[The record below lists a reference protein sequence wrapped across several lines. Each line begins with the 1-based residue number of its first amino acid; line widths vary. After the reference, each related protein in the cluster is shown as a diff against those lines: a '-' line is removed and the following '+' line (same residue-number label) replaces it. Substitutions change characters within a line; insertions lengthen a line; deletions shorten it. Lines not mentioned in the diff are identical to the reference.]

1 VRIVDERILLGV
13 IIGGGSLLFFL
24 ILFFINR
31 LRKRHQL
38 KQQLKLRN
46 SSRAPLSSMRSQ
58 RNDRRSARRHVVSRG
73 LQLDQLNDSAR
84 EAYQQRQQ
92 RRVSQYSDLQLVMDE
107 LFIPERD
114 AVETEDEEDE
124 SLDDRS
130 TWISEN
136 EDNLNAHADLVA
148 EEEVGTGISVRV
160 TEEEDR
166 ELMERLAREG
176 GKSGV
181 VQISLAWDDYND
193 LDMHVFCPSG
203 ERIYFNNR
211 KSACGGELDVDMN
224 VRPKSKTPIENVV
237 WTDEAPDGE
246 YKIGVHFY
254 RHHRKRR
261 TKKTCQFRLRVVTY
275 GQAKEYSGELTHGD
289 PMSMITSFILIKP
302 DDDESVVSGE

>member
-1 VRIVDERILLGV
+1 MRIVDEKILLGI
-13 IIGGGSLLFFL
+13 IIGGGSFLFFL
-24 ILFFINR
+24 ILFLVNR
-31 LRKRHQL
+31 FRKRREL

-46 SSRAPLSSMRSQ
+46 ASRAPLSSMRSQ

-73 LQLDQLNDSAR
+73 LQLDQLSDSAKQ
-84 EAYQQRQQ
+84 AYQQRQQ

-114 AVETEDEEDE
+114 ALETEDEEDE
-124 SLDDRS
+124 TVEDRS
-130 TWISEN
+130 TWIAEN
-136 EDNLNAHADLVA
+136 EDNLNAHANLVA
-148 EEEVGTGISVRV
+148 QEEVGTGISVRV

-211 KSACGGELDVDMN
+211 KSECGGELDVDMN

-289 PMSMITSFILIKP
+289 PMSMITSFVLIKP
-302 DDDESVVSGE
+302 DEEE

>member
-1 VRIVDERILLGV
+1 MNEKILLGA
-13 IIGGGSLLFFL
+13 IIGGGSA
-24 ILFFINR
+24 LFFIVLYLINR
-31 LRKRHQL
+31 FRKRREL
-38 KQQLKLRN
+38 KQQLALQN
-46 SSRAPLSSMRSQ
+46 ASRAPLSSMRAQ
-58 RNDRRSARRHVVSRG
+58 RNDRGNARRHVVSRG
-73 LQLDQLNDSAR
+73 LQLNQLNDSAR

-114 AVETEDEEDE
+114 AIETEDEEDT
-124 SLDDRS
+124 SDDDRS
-130 TWISEN
+130 TWIAEN
-136 EDNLNAHADLVA
+136 EDNLNAHANLVA

-160 TEEEDR
+160 TDEEDR

-176 GKSGV
+176 GKTGV

-224 VRPKSKTPIENVV
+224 VRPKSKKPIENVV
-237 WTDEAPDGE
+237 WTDQAPDGE

-289 PMSMITSFILIKP
+289 PMSLITSFILIKP
-302 DDDESVVSGE
+302 DEEE

>member
-1 VRIVDERILLGV
+1 MRIVDQNILLGI
-13 IIGGGSLLFFL
+13 IIGGGSALFFL
-24 ILFFINR
+24 ILFLINR
-31 LRKRHQL
+31 FRKQRER
-38 KQQLKLRN
+38 KQQLRLQN
-46 SSRAPLSSMRSQ
+46 ASRATLSSMRSQ
-58 RNDRRSARRHVVSRG
+58 RSDRRNKRRHVVSRG
-73 LQLDQLNDSAR
+73 LQLDQLSGTAQQ
-84 EAYQQRQQ
+84 AYQQRQQ

-107 LFIPERD
+107 IFIPGRD
-114 AVETEDEEDE
+114 AVEVGDDEEDDVE
-124 SLDDRS
+124 DRS
-130 TWISEN
+130 TWIAEN

-224 VRPKSKTPIENVV
+224 VRPKSKKPIENVV
-237 WTDEAPDGE
+237 WTNEAPDGE

-289 PMSMITSFILIKP
+289 PMSMITSFVLIKP
-302 DDDESVVSGE
+302 DEEE

>member
-1 VRIVDERILLGV
+1 VDEKILLGV
-13 IIGGGSLLFFL
+13 VIGGGSLLFFL
-24 ILFFINR
+24 ILFLINR
-31 LRKRHQL
+31 FRKRGEL

-46 SSRAPLSSMRSQ
+46 ASRAPLSSMRSQ
-58 RNDRRSARRHVVSRG
+58 RNDRRSTRRHVVSRG

-107 LFIPERD
+107 LFIPDRD
-114 AVETEDEEDE
+114 AVETEDGEDE

-130 TWISEN
+130 TWIAEN

-148 EEEVGTGISVRV
+148 EEEVGTGISVRI
-160 TEEEDR
+160 TDEEDR
-166 ELMERLAREG
+166 ELMKRLDREG

-211 KSACGGELDVDMN
+211 KSECGGELDVDMN

-237 WTDEAPDGE
+237 WTDAAPDGE

-302 DDDESVVSGE
+302 DEEE

>member
-1 VRIVDERILLGV
+1 MRIVDQNILLGI
-13 IIGGGSLLFFL
+13 IIGGGSALFFL
-24 ILFFINR
+24 ILFLINR
-31 LRKRHQL
+31 FRKQRER
-38 KQQLKLRN
+38 KQQLRLQN
-46 SSRAPLSSMRSQ
+46 ASRAPLSSMRSQ
-58 RNDRRSARRHVVSRG
+58 RSDRRNKRRHVVSRG
-73 LQLDQLNDSAR
+73 LQLNQLSDTAQQ
-84 EAYQQRQQ
+84 AYQQRQQ

-107 LFIPERD
+107 IFIPGRD
-114 AVETEDEEDE
+114 AVELEDDEEDDVE
-124 SLDDRS
+124 DRS
-130 TWISEN
+130 TWIAEN

-224 VRPKSKTPIENVV
+224 VRPKSKKPIENVV
-237 WTDEAPDGE
+237 WTNEAPDGE

-289 PMSMITSFILIKP
+289 PMSMITSFILVKP
-302 DDDESVVSGE
+302 DEEE

>member
-1 VRIVDERILLGV
+1 VDEKILLGI

-24 ILFFINR
+24 ILFLINR
-31 LRKRHQL
+31 LRKRREL

-46 SSRAPLSSMRSQ
+46 ASRAPLSSMRSQ
-58 RNDRRSARRHVVSRG
+58 RNDRRSTRRHVVSRG

-84 EAYQQRQQ
+84 DAYQQRQQ

-130 TWISEN
+130 TWIAEN

-160 TEEEDR
+160 TDEEDR
-166 ELMERLAREG
+166 ELMDRLAREG

-211 KSACGGELDVDMN
+211 KSECGGELDVDMN

-237 WTDEAPDGE
+237 WTDVAPDGE

-289 PMSMITSFILIKP
+289 PMSMITSFVLIKP
-302 DDDESVVSGE
+302 DEEE

>member
-1 VRIVDERILLGV
+1 MDEKILLGS
-13 IIGGGSLLFFL
+13 IIAGGSA
-24 ILFFINR
+24 LFFIVLYLINR
-31 LRKRHQL
+31 FRKRREL

-46 SSRAPLSSMRSQ
+46 ASRAPLSSMRSQ
-58 RNDRRSARRHVVSRG
+58 RSDRGNSRRHIVSRG
-73 LQLDQLNDSAR
+73 LQLDQLSGSAR
-84 EAYQQRQQ
+84 DAYQQRQQ
-92 RRVSQYSDLQLVMDE
+92 RRVAQYSDLQLVMDE
-107 LFIPERD
+107 IFIPERD
-114 AVETEDEEDE
+114 AVETEPEEE
-124 SLDDRS
+124 ETQDDRS
-130 TWISEN
+130 TWIAEN

-148 EEEVGTGISVRV
+148 QEEVGTGISVRV
-160 TEEEDR
+160 SEDEDR

-211 KSACGGELDVDMN
+211 KSNCGGELDVDMN
-224 VRPKSKTPIENVV
+224 VRPKSKKPIENVV

-254 RHHRKRR
+254 KHHRKRR
-261 TKKTCQFRLRVVTY
+261 TKRTCQFRLRVVTY

-289 PMSMITSFILIKP
+289 PMSMITSFVLIKP
-302 DDDESVVSGE
+302 DEEE

>member
-1 VRIVDERILLGV
+1 MDEKILLGS
-13 IIGGGSLLFFL
+13 IIAGGSA
-24 ILFFINR
+24 LFFIVLYLINR
-31 LRKRHQL
+31 FRKRREL

-46 SSRAPLSSMRSQ
+46 ASREPLSSMRSQ
-58 RNDRRSARRHVVSRG
+58 RSDRGNARRHIVSRG
-73 LQLDQLNDSAR
+73 LQLDQLSGSAR
-84 EAYQQRQQ
+84 DAYQQRQQ
-92 RRVSQYSDLQLVMDE
+92 RRVAQYSDLQLVMDE
-107 LFIPERD
+107 IFIPERD
-114 AVETEDEEDE
+114 AVETEPDEEE
-124 SLDDRS
+124 TPDDRS
-130 TWISEN
+130 TWIAEN

-148 EEEVGTGISVRV
+148 QEEVGTGISVRV
-160 TEEEDR
+160 SEDEDR

-211 KSACGGELDVDMN
+211 KSNCGGELDVDMN
-224 VRPKSKTPIENVV
+224 VRPKSKKPIENVV

-254 RHHRKRR
+254 KHHRKRR
-261 TKKTCQFRLRVVTY
+261 TKRTCQFRLRVVTY

-289 PMSMITSFILIKP
+289 PMSMITSFVLIKP
-302 DDDESVVSGE
+302 DEEE

>member
-1 VRIVDERILLGV
+1 MDEKILLGI
-13 IIGGGSLLFFL
+13 IIGGGSFLFFL
-24 ILFFINR
+24 ILFLVNR
-31 LRKRHQL
+31 FRKRREL

-46 SSRAPLSSMRSQ
+46 ASRAPLSSMRSQ
-58 RNDRRSARRHVVSRG
+58 RNDRRNARRHVVSRG
-73 LQLDQLNDSAR
+73 LQLDQLSDSAKQ
-84 EAYQQRQQ
+84 AYQQRQQ

-114 AVETEDEEDE
+114 ALETEDEEDE
-124 SLDDRS
+124 TVEDRS
-130 TWISEN
+130 TWIAEN
-136 EDNLNAHADLVA
+136 EDNLNAHANLVA
-148 EEEVGTGISVRV
+148 QEEVGTGISVRV

-211 KSACGGELDVDMN
+211 KSECGGELDVDMN

-289 PMSMITSFILIKP
+289 PMSMITSFVLIKP
-302 DDDESVVSGE
+302 DEEE

>member
-1 VRIVDERILLGV
+1 MRIVDEKILLGV

-24 ILFFINR
+24 ILFLINR
-31 LRKRHQL
+31 FRKRREL

-46 SSRAPLSSMRSQ
+46 ASRAPLSSMRSQ
-58 RNDRRSARRHVVSRG
+58 RNDRRSTRRHVVSRG

-107 LFIPERD
+107 LFIPDRD

-130 TWISEN
+130 TWIAEN

-160 TEEEDR
+160 TDEEDR
-166 ELMERLAREG
+166 ELMDRLAREG

-211 KSACGGELDVDMN
+211 KSECGGELDVDMN

-237 WTDEAPDGE
+237 WTDVAPDGE

-289 PMSMITSFILIKP
+289 PMSMITSFVLIKP
-302 DDDESVVSGE
+302 DEEE

>member
-1 VRIVDERILLGV
+1 MRIVDQNILLGI
-13 IIGGGSLLFFL
+13 IIGGGSALFFL
-24 ILFFINR
+24 ILFLINR
-31 LRKRHQL
+31 FRKQRER
-38 KQQLKLRN
+38 KQQLRLQN
-46 SSRAPLSSMRSQ
+46 ASRAPLSSMRSQ
-58 RNDRRSARRHVVSRG
+58 RSDRRNKRRHVVSRG
-73 LQLDQLNDSAR
+73 LQLDQLSGTAQQ
-84 EAYQQRQQ
+84 AYQQRQQ
-92 RRVSQYSDLQLVMDE
+92 RRVSQYADLQLVMDE
-107 LFIPERD
+107 IFIPGRD
-114 AVETEDEEDE
+114 AVEVGDDEEDDVE
-124 SLDDRS
+124 DRS
-130 TWISEN
+130 TWIAEN

-224 VRPKSKTPIENVV
+224 VRPKSKKPIENVV
-237 WTDEAPDGE
+237 WTNEAPDGE

-289 PMSMITSFILIKP
+289 PMSMITSFVLIKP
-302 DDDESVVSGE
+302 DEEE

>member
-1 VRIVDERILLGV
+1 VRIVDEKILLGI
-13 IIGGGSLLFFL
+13 IIGGGSFLFFL
-24 ILFFINR
+24 ILYLVNR
-31 LRKRHQL
+31 FRKQRAL
-38 KQQLKLRN
+38 KQQLKIQN
-46 SSRAPLSSMRSQ
+46 ASRAPLSSMRSQ
-58 RNDRRSARRHVVSRG
+58 RNDRRNARRHVVSRG
-73 LQLDQLNDSAR
+73 LQLDQLSDSAKQ
-84 EAYQQRQQ
+84 AYQQRQQ

-114 AVETEDEEDE
+114 ALETEEEDDE
-124 SLDDRS
+124 TVEDRS
-130 TWISEN
+130 TWIAEN
-136 EDNLNAHADLVA
+136 EDNLNAHANLVA
-148 EEEVGTGISVRV
+148 QEEVGTGISVRV

-166 ELMERLAREG
+166 ELIERLAREG

-211 KSACGGELDVDMN
+211 KSECGGELDVDMN

-237 WTDEAPDGE
+237 WTDQAPDGE

-302 DDDESVVSGE
+302 DEEE

>member
-1 VRIVDERILLGV
+1 MRIVDENILLGA
-13 IIGGGSLLFFL
+13 IIGGGSA
-24 ILFFINR
+24 LFFIVLYLINR
-31 LRKRHQL
+31 FRKRREL
-38 KQQLKLRN
+38 KQQLALRN
-46 SSRAPLSSMRSQ
+46 ASRAPLSSMRSQ
-58 RNDRRSARRHVVSRG
+58 RNDRRNARRHVVSRG

-84 EAYQQRQQ
+84 QAYQQRQQ
-92 RRVSQYSDLQLVMDE
+92 RRVAQYSDLQLVMDE

-114 AVETEDEEDE
+114 AVETEDEEDP
-124 SLDDRS
+124 SDDDRS
-130 TWISEN
+130 TWIAEN
-136 EDNLNAHADLVA
+136 EDNLNAHANLVA

-160 TEEEDR
+160 SDEEDR

-224 VRPKSKTPIENVV
+224 VRPKSKKPIENVV
-237 WTDEAPDGE
+237 WTDQAPDGE

-289 PMSMITSFILIKP
+289 PMSMITSFMLTKP
-302 DDDESVVSGE
+302 DEEE

>member
-1 VRIVDERILLGV
+1 MRIVDEKILLGV
-13 IIGGGSLLFFL
+13 IIGGGSFLFFL
-24 ILFFINR
+24 ILFLVNR
-31 LRKRHQL
+31 FRTQREL
-38 KQQLKLRN
+38 KKQRQLRN
-46 SSRAPLSSMRSQ
+46 ASRAPLSSMRSQ
-58 RNDRRSARRHVVSRG
+58 RNDRRNARRHVVSRG
-73 LQLDQLNDSAR
+73 LQLDQLSDSAKQ
-84 EAYQQRQQ
+84 AYQQRQQ

-114 AVETEDEEDE
+114 ALETEDEEEE
-124 SLDDRS
+124 SDDDRS
-130 TWISEN
+130 TWIAEN

-148 EEEVGTGISVRV
+148 QEEVGTGISVRV

-176 GKSGV
+176 GKTGV

-211 KSACGGELDVDMN
+211 KSECGGELDVDMN

-237 WTDEAPDGE
+237 WTDQAPDGE

-289 PMSMITSFILIKP
+289 PMSMITSFMLSKP
-302 DDDESVVSGE
+302 DEEE

>member
-1 VRIVDERILLGV
+1 MDENILLGA
-13 IIGGGSLLFFL
+13 IIGGGSA
-24 ILFFINR
+24 LFFIVLYLINR
-31 LRKRHQL
+31 FRKRRELKKQL
-38 KQQLKLRN
+38 ALRN
-46 SSRAPLSSMRSQ
+46 ASRAPLSSMRAQQS
-58 RNDRRSARRHVVSRG
+58 DRGNARRHVVSRG

-84 EAYQQRQQ
+84 QAYQSRQQ
-92 RRVSQYSDLQLVMDE
+92 RRVAQYSDLQLVMDE

-114 AVETEDEEDE
+114 AIETEDEEDE
-124 SLDDRS
+124 SAEDRS
-130 TWISEN
+130 TWIAEN
-136 EDNLNAHADLVA
+136 EDNLNAHANLVA

-160 TEEEDR
+160 SDEEDR

-224 VRPKSKTPIENVV
+224 VRPKSKKPIENVV
-237 WTDEAPDGE
+237 WTDQAPDGE

-289 PMSMITSFILIKP
+289 PMSIITSFVLMKP
-302 DDDESVVSGE
+302 DEEE

>member
-1 VRIVDERILLGV
+1 MRIVDEKILLGI
-13 IIGGGSLLFFL
+13 IIGGGSFLFFL
-24 ILFFINR
+24 ILFLVNR
-31 LRKRHQL
+31 FRKRREL

-46 SSRAPLSSMRSQ
+46 ASRAPLSSMRSQ

-73 LQLDQLNDSAR
+73 LQLDQLSDSAKQ
-84 EAYQQRQQ
+84 AYQQRQQ

-114 AVETEDEEDE
+114 ALETEDEEDE
-124 SLDDRS
+124 TVEDRS
-130 TWISEN
+130 TWIAEN

-148 EEEVGTGISVRV
+148 QEEVGTGISVRV

-211 KSACGGELDVDMN
+211 KSECGGELDVDMN

-237 WTDEAPDGE
+237 WTDQAPDGE

-289 PMSMITSFILIKP
+289 PMSMITSFVLIKP
-302 DDDESVVSGE
+302 DEEE

>member
-1 VRIVDERILLGV
+1 MRIVDEKILLGI
-13 IIGGGSLLFFL
+13 IIGGGSLLFFFV
-24 ILFFINR
+24 LFLINR
-31 LRKRHQL
+31 FRKRREL

-46 SSRAPLSSMRSQ
+46 ASRAPLSSMRSQ
-58 RNDRRSARRHVVSRG
+58 RNDRRSTRRHVVSRG

-107 LFIPERD
+107 LFIPDRD

-124 SLDDRS
+124 SLDDRT
-130 TWISEN
+130 TWIAEN

-148 EEEVGTGISVRV
+148 EEEVGTGISVRI
-160 TEEEDR
+160 TDEEDR
-166 ELMERLAREG
+166 ELMDRLAREG

-211 KSACGGELDVDMN
+211 KSECGGELDVDMN

-237 WTDEAPDGE
+237 WTDVAPDGE

-289 PMSMITSFILIKP
+289 PMSMITSFVLIKP
-302 DDDESVVSGE
+302 DEEE

>member
-1 VRIVDERILLGV
+1 VRIVDEKILLGI
-13 IIGGGSLLFFL
+13 IIGGGSFIFFL
-24 ILFFINR
+24 ILFLVNR
-31 LRKRHQL
+31 FRKQREL
-38 KQQLKLRN
+38 NKQRQLRN
-46 SSRAPLSSMRSQ
+46 ASRAPLSSMRSQ
-58 RNDRRSARRHVVSRG
+58 RNDRRNARRHVVSRG
-73 LQLDQLNDSAR
+73 LQLDQLSDSAKQ
-84 EAYQQRQQ
+84 AYQQRQQ

-114 AVETEDEEDE
+114 ALETEDEEEE
-124 SLDDRS
+124 SDDDRS
-130 TWISEN
+130 TWIAEN

-148 EEEVGTGISVRV
+148 QEEVGTGISVRV

-211 KSACGGELDVDMN
+211 KSECGGELDVDMN

-289 PMSMITSFILIKP
+289 PMSMITSFVLIKP
-302 DDDESVVSGE
+302 DEEE

>member
-1 VRIVDERILLGV
+1 MRIVDQNILLGI
-13 IIGGGSLLFFL
+13 IIGGGSALFFL
-24 ILFFINR
+24 ILFLINR
-31 LRKRHQL
+31 FRKQRER
-38 KQQLKLRN
+38 KQQLRLQN
-46 SSRAPLSSMRSQ
+46 ASRAPLSSMRSQ
-58 RNDRRSARRHVVSRG
+58 RSDRRNKRRHVVSRG
-73 LQLDQLNDSAR
+73 LQLDQLSGTAQQ
-84 EAYQQRQQ
+84 AYQQRQQ

-107 LFIPERD
+107 IFIPGRD
-114 AVETEDEEDE
+114 AVEVGDDEEDDVE
-124 SLDDRS
+124 DRS
-130 TWISEN
+130 TWIAEN
-136 EDNLNAHADLVA
+136 EDNLNAHANLVA

-224 VRPKSKTPIENVV
+224 VRPKSKKPIENVV
-237 WTDEAPDGE
+237 WTNEAPDGE

-289 PMSMITSFILIKP
+289 PMSMITSFVLIKP
-302 DDDESVVSGE
+302 DEEE

>member
-1 VRIVDERILLGV
+1 MRIVDEKILLGI

-24 ILFFINR
+24 ILFSINR
-31 LRKRHQL
+31 FRKRREL

-46 SSRAPLSSMRSQ
+46 ASRAPLSSMRSQ
-58 RNDRRSARRHVVSRG
+58 RNDRRSTRRHIVSRG

-84 EAYQQRQQ
+84 DAYQQRQQ

-107 LFIPERD
+107 LFIPDRD

-130 TWISEN
+130 TWIAEN

-148 EEEVGTGISVRV
+148 QEEVGTGISVRV
-160 TEEEDR
+160 TDEEDR
-166 ELMERLAREG
+166 ELMDRLAREG

-211 KSACGGELDVDMN
+211 KSECGGELDVDMN

-237 WTDEAPDGE
+237 WTDVAPDGE

-289 PMSMITSFILIKP
+289 PMSMITSFVLIKP
-302 DDDESVVSGE
+302 DEEE

>member
-1 VRIVDERILLGV
+1 MDEKILLGS
-13 IIGGGSLLFFL
+13 IIAGGSA
-24 ILFFINR
+24 LFFIVLYLINR
-31 LRKRHQL
+31 FRKRREL

-46 SSRAPLSSMRSQ
+46 ASRAPLSSMRSQ
-58 RNDRRSARRHVVSRG
+58 RSDRGNARRHIVSRG
-73 LQLDQLNDSAR
+73 LQLDQLSGSAR
-84 EAYQQRQQ
+84 DAYQQRQQ
-92 RRVSQYSDLQLVMDE
+92 RRVAQYSDLQLVMDE
-107 LFIPERD
+107 IFIPERD
-114 AVETEDEEDE
+114 AVETEPEEE
-124 SLDDRS
+124 ETPDDRS
-130 TWISEN
+130 TWIAEN

-148 EEEVGTGISVRV
+148 QEEVGTGISVRV
-160 TEEEDR
+160 SEDEDR

-211 KSACGGELDVDMN
+211 KSNCGGELDVDMN
-224 VRPKSKTPIENVV
+224 VRPKSKKPIENVV

-254 RHHRKRR
+254 KHHRKRR
-261 TKKTCQFRLRVVTY
+261 TKRTCQFRLRVVTY

-289 PMSMITSFILIKP
+289 PMSMITSFVLIRP
-302 DDDESVVSGE
+302 DEEE

>member
-1 VRIVDERILLGV
+1 VRIVDQNILLG
-13 IIGGGSLLFFL
+13 IIVGGGSALFFL
-24 ILFFINR
+24 ILFLINR
-31 LRKRHQL
+31 FRKQRAR
-38 KQQLKLRN
+38 KQQLRLQN
-46 SSRAPLSSMRSQ
+46 ASRAPLSSMRSQ
-58 RNDRRSARRHVVSRG
+58 RSDRRNKRRHVVSRG
-73 LQLDQLNDSAR
+73 LQLNQLSDTAQQ
-84 EAYQQRQQ
+84 AYQQRQQ

-107 LFIPERD
+107 IFIPERD
-114 AVETEDEEDE
+114 AVEIDDDEEDDAE
-124 SLDDRS
+124 DRS
-130 TWISEN
+130 TWIAEN
-136 EDNLNAHADLVA
+136 EDNLNAHANLVA

-224 VRPKSKTPIENVV
+224 VRPKSKKPIENVV
-237 WTDEAPDGE
+237 WTNEAPDGE

-289 PMSMITSFILIKP
+289 PMSMVTSFVLIKP
-302 DDDESVVSGE
+302 DEEE

>member
-1 VRIVDERILLGV
+1 MRIVDQNILLGI
-13 IIGGGSLLFFL
+13 IIGGGSALFFL
-24 ILFFINR
+24 ILFLINR
-31 LRKRHQL
+31 YRKQRER
-38 KQQLKLRN
+38 KQQLRLQN
-46 SSRAPLSSMRSQ
+46 ASRAPLSSMRSQ
-58 RNDRRSARRHVVSRG
+58 RSDRRNKRRHVVSRG
-73 LQLDQLNDSAR
+73 LQLDQLSGTAQQ
-84 EAYQQRQQ
+84 AYQQRQQ

-107 LFIPERD
+107 IFIPGRD
-114 AVETEDEEDE
+114 AVEVGDDEEDDVE
-124 SLDDRS
+124 DRS
-130 TWISEN
+130 TWIAEN
-136 EDNLNAHADLVA
+136 EDNLNAHANLVA

-224 VRPKSKTPIENVV
+224 VRPKSKKPIENVV
-237 WTDEAPDGE
+237 WTNEAPDGE

-289 PMSMITSFILIKP
+289 PMSMITSFVLIKP
-302 DDDESVVSGE
+302 DEEE

>member
-1 VRIVDERILLGV
+1 MRIVDQKILLGI
-13 IIGGGSLLFFL
+13 IIGGGSALFFL
-24 ILFFINR
+24 ILFLINR
-31 LRKRHQL
+31 FRKQRER
-38 KQQLKLRN
+38 KQQLRLQN
-46 SSRAPLSSMRSQ
+46 ASRAPLSSMRSQ
-58 RNDRRSARRHVVSRG
+58 RSDRRNKRRHVVSRG
-73 LQLDQLNDSAR
+73 LQLDQLSGTAQQ
-84 EAYQQRQQ
+84 AYQQRQQ

-107 LFIPERD
+107 IFIPGRD
-114 AVETEDEEDE
+114 AVEVGDDEEDDVE
-124 SLDDRS
+124 DRS
-130 TWISEN
+130 TWIAEN

-181 VQISLAWDDYND
+181 VQISLAWDDYNA

-224 VRPKSKTPIENVV
+224 VRPKSKKPIENVV
-237 WTDEAPDGE
+237 WTNEAPDGE

-289 PMSMITSFILIKP
+289 PMSMITSFVLIKP
-302 DDDESVVSGE
+302 DEEE

>member
-1 VRIVDERILLGV
+1 MRNVDEKILLGI
-13 IIGGGSLLFFL
+13 IIGGGSFLFFL
-24 ILFFINR
+24 ILFLVNR
-31 LRKRHQL
+31 FRKQRELKKQRQL
-38 KQQLKLRN
+38 TN
-46 SSRAPLSSMRSQ
+46 ASRAPLSSMRSQ
-58 RNDRRSARRHVVSRG
+58 RNDRRNTRRHVVSRG
-73 LQLDQLNDSAR
+73 LQLDQLSDSAKQ
-84 EAYQQRQQ
+84 AYQQRQQ

-114 AVETEDEEDE
+114 ALETEDDEEE
-124 SLDDRS
+124 SDNDRS
-130 TWISEN
+130 TWIAEN
-136 EDNLNAHADLVA
+136 EDNLNAHANLVA
-148 EEEVGTGISVRV
+148 QEEVGTGISVRV

-211 KSACGGELDVDMN
+211 KSECGGELDVDMN

-237 WTDEAPDGE
+237 WTDQAPDGE

-289 PMSMITSFILIKP
+289 PMSMITSFVLIKP
-302 DDDESVVSGE
+302 DEEE

>member
-1 VRIVDERILLGV
+1 VRIVDEKILLGV
-13 IIGGGSLLFFL
+13 IIGGGSFLFFL
-24 ILFFINR
+24 ILFLVNWF
-31 LRKRHQL
+31 RKQRELNKQHQL
-38 KQQLKLRN
+38 RN
-46 SSRAPLSSMRSQ
+46 ASRAPLSSMRSQ
-58 RNDRRSARRHVVSRG
+58 RNDRRNARRHVVSRG
-73 LQLDQLNDSAR
+73 LQLDQLSDSAKQ
-84 EAYQQRQQ
+84 AYQQRQQ

-114 AVETEDEEDE
+114 ALETEDEEEE
-124 SLDDRS
+124 SDDDRS
-130 TWISEN
+130 TWIAEN

-148 EEEVGTGISVRV
+148 QEEVGTGISVRV

-166 ELMERLAREG
+166 ELMDRLAREG

-211 KSACGGELDVDMN
+211 KSECGGELDVDMN

-289 PMSMITSFILIKP
+289 PMSMITSFVLIKP
-302 DDDESVVSGE
+302 DEEE

>member
-1 VRIVDERILLGV
+1 MRIVDENILLGA
-13 IIGGGSLLFFL
+13 IIGGGSA
-24 ILFFINR
+24 LFFIVLYLINR
-31 LRKRHQL
+31 FRKRREL
-38 KQQLKLRN
+38 KQQLALRN
-46 SSRAPLSSMRSQ
+46 ASRAPLSSMRSQ
-58 RNDRRSARRHVVSRG
+58 RNDRRNARRHVVSRG

-84 EAYQQRQQ
+84 QAYQQRQQ
-92 RRVSQYSDLQLVMDE
+92 RRVAQYSDLQLVMDE

-114 AVETEDEEDE
+114 AVETEDEEDP
-124 SLDDRS
+124 SDDDRS
-130 TWISEN
+130 TWIAEN
-136 EDNLNAHADLVA
+136 EDNLNAHANLVA

-160 TEEEDR
+160 TDEEDR

-224 VRPKSKTPIENVV
+224 VRPKSKKPIENVV
-237 WTDEAPDGE
+237 WTDQAPDGE

-289 PMSMITSFILIKP
+289 PMSMITSFMLSKP
-302 DDDESVVSGE
+302 NEEE

>member
-1 VRIVDERILLGV
+1 MRIVDEKILLGI
-13 IIGGGSLLFFL
+13 IIGGGSFLFFL
-24 ILFFINR
+24 ILFLVNR
-31 LRKRHQL
+31 FRTQREL
-38 KQQLKLRN
+38 KKQRQLRN
-46 SSRAPLSSMRSQ
+46 ASRAPLSSMRSQ
-58 RNDRRSARRHVVSRG
+58 RNDRRNARRHVVSRG
-73 LQLDQLNDSAR
+73 LQLDQLSDSAKQ
-84 EAYQQRQQ
+84 AYQQRQQ

-114 AVETEDEEDE
+114 ALETEDEEEE
-124 SLDDRS
+124 SDDDRS
-130 TWISEN
+130 TWIAEN

-148 EEEVGTGISVRV
+148 QEEVGTGISVRV

-211 KSACGGELDVDMN
+211 KSECGGELDVDMN

-237 WTDEAPDGE
+237 WTDQAPDGE

-289 PMSMITSFILIKP
+289 PMSMITSFMLSKP
-302 DDDESVVSGE
+302 DEEE

>member
-1 VRIVDERILLGV
+1 MDEKILLGI
-13 IIGGGSLLFFL
+13 IIGGGSFLFFL
-24 ILFFINR
+24 ILFLVNR
-31 LRKRHQL
+31 FRKRREL

-46 SSRAPLSSMRSQ
+46 ASRAPLSSMRSQ
-58 RNDRRSARRHVVSRG
+58 RNDRRNARRHVVSRG
-73 LQLDQLNDSAR
+73 LQLDQLSDSAKQ
-84 EAYQQRQQ
+84 AYQQRQQ

-114 AVETEDEEDE
+114 ALETEDEEDE
-124 SLDDRS
+124 TVEDRA
-130 TWISEN
+130 TWIAEN
-136 EDNLNAHADLVA
+136 EDNLNAHANLVA
-148 EEEVGTGISVRV
+148 QEEVGTGISVRV

-211 KSACGGELDVDMN
+211 KSECGGELDVDMN

-289 PMSMITSFILIKP
+289 PMSMITSFVLIKP
-302 DDDESVVSGE
+302 DEEE

>member
-1 VRIVDERILLGV
+1 VNENVLLGA
-13 IIGGGSLLFFL
+13 IIGGGSALFFIVL
-24 ILFFINR
+24 YLINR
-31 LRKRHQL
+31 LRKRREL
-38 KQQLKLRN
+38 KQQLALRN
-46 SSRAPLSSMRSQ
+46 ASRAPLSSMRAQ
-58 RNDRRSARRHVVSRG
+58 RNDRGNARRHVVSRG
-73 LQLDQLNDSAR
+73 LQLDQLNDSAKR
-84 EAYQQRQQ
+84 AYQQRQQ
-92 RRVSQYSDLQLVMDE
+92 RRVAQYSDLQLVMDE

-114 AVETEDEEDE
+114 AVETEDEEDP
-124 SLDDRS
+124 SDDDRS
-130 TWISEN
+130 TWIAEN

-160 TEEEDR
+160 TDEEDR

-224 VRPKSKTPIENVV
+224 VRPKSKKPIENVV
-237 WTDEAPDGE
+237 WTDQAPDGE

-289 PMSMITSFILIKP
+289 PMSMITSFMLTKP
-302 DDDESVVSGE
+302 DEEE

>member
-1 VRIVDERILLGV
+1 MRIVDQNILLGI
-13 IIGGGSLLFFL
+13 IIGGGSALFFL
-24 ILFFINR
+24 ILFLINR
-31 LRKRHQL
+31 FRKQRER
-38 KQQLKLRN
+38 KQQLRLQN
-46 SSRAPLSSMRSQ
+46 ASRAPLSSMRSQ
-58 RNDRRSARRHVVSRG
+58 RSDRRNKRRHVVSRG
-73 LQLDQLNDSAR
+73 LQLDQLSGTAQ

-107 LFIPERD
+107 IFIPGRD
-114 AVETEDEEDE
+114 AVEVGDDEEDDVE
-124 SLDDRS
+124 DRS
-130 TWISEN
+130 TWIAEN

-224 VRPKSKTPIENVV
+224 VRPKSKKPIENVV
-237 WTDEAPDGE
+237 WTNEAPDGE

-302 DDDESVVSGE
+302 DEEE

>member
-1 VRIVDERILLGV
+1 MNEKILLGA
-13 IIGGGSLLFFL
+13 IIGGGSA
-24 ILFFINR
+24 LFFIVLYLINR
-31 LRKRHQL
+31 FRKRREL
-38 KQQLKLRN
+38 KKQVALQDA
-46 SSRAPLSSMRSQ
+46 SRAPLSSMRAQ
-58 RNDRRSARRHVVSRG
+58 RNDRGNARRHVVSRG
-73 LQLDQLNDSAR
+73 LQLNQLNDSAR

-114 AVETEDEEDE
+114 AIETEDEEDT
-124 SLDDRS
+124 SDDDRS
-130 TWISEN
+130 TWIAEN
-136 EDNLNAHADLVA
+136 EDNLNAHANLVA

-160 TEEEDR
+160 TDEEDR

-176 GKSGV
+176 GKTGV

-224 VRPKSKTPIENVV
+224 VRPKSKKPIENVV
-237 WTDEAPDGE
+237 WTDQAPDGE

-275 GQAKEYSGELTHGD
+275 GQAKEYTGELTHGD
-289 PMSMITSFILIKP
+289 PMSLITSFILIKP
-302 DDDESVVSGE
+302 DEEE

>member
-1 VRIVDERILLGV
+1 MDEKILLGI

-24 ILFFINR
+24 ILFLINR
-31 LRKRHQL
+31 LRKRREL

-46 SSRAPLSSMRSQ
+46 ASRAPLSSMRSQ
-58 RNDRRSARRHVVSRG
+58 RNDRRSTRRHVVSRG

-130 TWISEN
+130 TWIAEN

-148 EEEVGTGISVRV
+148 QEEVGTGISVRV
-160 TEEEDR
+160 TDEEDR
-166 ELMERLAREG
+166 ELMDRLAREG

-211 KSACGGELDVDMN
+211 KSECGGELDVDMN

-237 WTDEAPDGE
+237 WTDVAPDGE

-289 PMSMITSFILIKP
+289 PMSMITSFVLIKP
-302 DDDESVVSGE
+302 DEEE

>member
-1 VRIVDERILLGV
+1 MRIVDQNILLGI
-13 IIGGGSLLFFL
+13 IIGGGSALFFL
-24 ILFFINR
+24 ILFLINR
-31 LRKRHQL
+31 FRKQRER
-38 KQQLKLRN
+38 KQQLRLQN
-46 SSRAPLSSMRSQ
+46 ASRAPLSSMRSQ
-58 RNDRRSARRHVVSRG
+58 RSDRRNKRRHVVSRG
-73 LQLDQLNDSAR
+73 LQLNQLSDTAQQ
-84 EAYQQRQQ
+84 AYQQRQQ

-107 LFIPERD
+107 IFIPGRD
-114 AVETEDEEDE
+114 AVELEDDEEDDVE
-124 SLDDRS
+124 DRS
-130 TWISEN
+130 TWIAEN

-224 VRPKSKTPIENVV
+224 VRPKSKKPIENVV

-302 DDDESVVSGE
+302 DEEE